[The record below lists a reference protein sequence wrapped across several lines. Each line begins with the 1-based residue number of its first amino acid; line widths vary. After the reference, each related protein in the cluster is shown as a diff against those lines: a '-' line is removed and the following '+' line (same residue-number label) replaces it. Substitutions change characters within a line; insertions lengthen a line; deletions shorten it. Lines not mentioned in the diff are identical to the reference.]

1 MLFLQIIL
9 LSGLFTI
16 IFVFFHFLFLY
27 LFSFNLVSF
36 SKSVQQATI
45 PFVLGNLICFYVVRD
60 LETHKVLYN
69 SFIINFAI
77 FVIYVEFLSLIK
89 TGFTLAIINSFKKKK
104 KLFKNE
110 FLKVYSNGRGARWI
124 FFDRLNTLV
133 GYKLI
138 KLNKRITLSQ
148 FGYLLSIIL
157 IFLRKILAIK
167 NFG

>member
-36 SKSVQQATI
+36 SKSVQQTTI
-45 PFVLGNLICFYVVRD
+45 PFILGNLICFYVVRD

>member
-60 LETHKVLYN
+60 LETHKVFYN

-89 TGFTLAIINSFKKKK
+89 TGFTLAIINSFKKKR
-104 KLFKNE
+104 NY
-110 FLKVYSNGRGARWI
+110 LKM
-124 FFDRLNTLV
+124 
-133 GYKLI
+133 
-138 KLNKRITLSQ
+138 
-148 FGYLLSIIL
+148 
-157 IFLRKILAIK
+157 
-167 NFG
+167 NF

>member
-9 LSGLFTI
+9 LSGLFTT

-60 LETHKVLYN
+60 LETHKVFYN

-77 FVIYVEFLSLIK
+77 FVIYVEFLSIIK
-89 TGFTLAIINSFKKKK
+89 TGFTLTIINSFKKKK
-104 KLFKNE
+104 KLFENE
-110 FLKVYSNGRGARWI
+110 FLKVYSSGRGAKWI

-138 KLNKRITLSQ
+138 KLNKKITLSQ
-148 FGYLLSIIL
+148 FGYFLSIIL

>member
-9 LSGLFTI
+9 LSGLFTA
-16 IFVFFHFLFLY
+16 IFVLFHFLFLY

-36 SKSVQQATI
+36 SRSVQQTTI
-45 PFVLGNLICFYVVRD
+45 PFILGNLICFYVVRD
-60 LETHKVLYN
+60 LETHKVFYN

-77 FVIYVEFLSLIK
+77 FIIYVEFLSLIK
-89 TGFTLAIINSFKKKK
+89 TGFTLAIINSFKKRK

-110 FLKVYSNGRGARWI
+110 FLKVYSNGRGAKWI

-138 KLNKRITLSQ
+138 KLNKKITLSQ
-148 FGYLLSIIL
+148 FGYFLSIIL

>member
-60 LETHKVLYN
+60 LETHKVFYN

-110 FLKVYSNGRGARWI
+110 FLKVNSNGRGARWI
-124 FFDRLNTLV
+124 FFDRLNALV

-148 FGYLLSIIL
+148 FGYLLSIVL

>member
-110 FLKVYSNGRGARWI
+110 FLKVYSSGRGAKWI

-138 KLNKRITLSQ
+138 KLNKKITLSQ
-148 FGYLLSIIL
+148 FGYFLSIIL